1 MSTLFYGDTLFYT
14 VKEISTH
21 DTYVVE
27 FIKLKSFE
35 GTSEIKNT
43 FLKIKTNNPSI
54 DDIGKTYRGLV
65 YMLHMGGVS
74 LVSSYDEDSILSKNM
89 PLVYE
94 YESTRN
100 AKIIMDTLVSLR
112 RGIDY
117 TINDYTKD
125 LYEQE
130 ILFLENVLEMV

>member
-35 GTSEIKNT
+35 GTSEIKNV
-43 FLKIKTNNPSI
+43 FLKIKTNNPST

-89 PLVYE
+89 PLIYE